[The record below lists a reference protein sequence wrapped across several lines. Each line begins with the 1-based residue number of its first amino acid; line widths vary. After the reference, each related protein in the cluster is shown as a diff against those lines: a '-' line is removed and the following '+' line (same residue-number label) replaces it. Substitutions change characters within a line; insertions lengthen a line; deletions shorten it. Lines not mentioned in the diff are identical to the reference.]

1 MFVLHHPVEKWAAL
15 PLRNWQNSLRRLTL
29 YSTVYVHISKRRAER
44 FHLNFV
50 LPAHPCW
57 KIPPQV
63 FLFSFEDEYLSASS
77 STDFLPLCR
86 ANHRPGHDKVLAAT
100 GRAGESPLEIPHQHL
115 TSLPHLASGRFLL
128 SGRKCWF
135 PSHATPRFQLLWQRR
150 SRCCDRFIISKLF
163 IVWGFSTC
171 VRGWK
176 PLTSPPTQVKSQFK
190 LPFPSLSRVGLGRLN
205 IATGLLLCQGHF
217 LHPPGGVILSYAPTP
232 PLPETIFFGHLG
244 VTFTAVL
251 CQEQYILSFY
261 MYKVPEASYLSYKV
275 AGAVF
280 DDESTKCSHWKLD
293 YKWAVSLQMNV
304 LGAWRLTVNADAFAS
319 VCS

>member
-1 MFVLHHPVEKWAAL
+1 MKDTTSGVSIQSWRWVIL
-15 PLRNWQNSLRRLTL
+15 
-29 YSTVYVHISKRRAER
+29 I
-44 FHLNFV
+44 
-50 LPAHPCW
+50 
-57 KIPPQV
+57 
-63 FLFSFEDEYLSASS
+63 EYLSATT
-77 STDFLPLCR
+77 STDFLPLCRCR

-100 GRAGESPLEIPHQHL
+100 VRAGESPLEIPHQHL

-128 SGRKCWF
+128 SGRKSCF

-150 SRCCDRFIISKLF
+150 SRCCDIAIISKLF

-190 LPFPSLSRVGLGRLN
+190 LPFPSLSRVGLAQHR
-205 IATGLLLCQGHF
+205 LLLCQGHF

-232 PLPETIFFGHLG
+232 PLPETIFFVHLG

-261 MYKVPEASYLSYKV
+261 MYKVPEASYL
-275 AGAVF
+275 
-280 DDESTKCSHWKLD
+280 
-293 YKWAVSLQMNV
+293 
-304 LGAWRLTVNADAFAS
+304 
-319 VCS
+319 